1 MNWENWIDIYTLA
14 GLKQI
19 AVTLESN
26 CTPIK
31 KKLQK
36 KKKKEWVGEINSIS
50 ELDLNLL
57 VASFLAYFLYIF
69 IYFFLLFHLSK

>member
-1 MNWENWIDIYTLA
+1 MNWENGIDIFTLA

-31 KKLQK
+31 KKIAK
-36 KKKKEWVGEINSIS
+36 KKKKEWVGEISS
-50 ELDLNLL
+50 
-57 VASFLAYFLYIF
+57 VS
-69 IYFFLLFHLSK
+69 